1 LNEIGFAKTT
11 PELSK
16 IKEMD
21 LSNQDEK
28 KYLQQGLSMIFT
40 KSCNLIGLKDPISNI
55 NKLDIVEMILSRFK
69 GLSLEEI
76 DYAFRIDRYGNHGE
90 PTPHYQLFN
99 SEYVATVLGK
109 YKNWLRKTREN
120 NNLPI
125 SKPTEEKALTEDEK
139 AMLIVN
145 GIIECFEEY
154 STTGCIPVGK
164 AYVYDILYKRG
175 LFPVHTKRFREH
187 IKRKAIRK
195 RYKSRENP
203 NTDRKSLKSILLQ
216 IQSKQSNQTVLCK
229 EIILGTFFK
238 KLIAQGK
245 TISDVL

>member
-1 LNEIGFAKTT
+1 MNLG
-11 PELSK
+11 
-16 IKEMD
+16 
-21 LSNQDEK
+21 NQDEK
-28 KYLQQGLSMIFT
+28 KNLQQGLSMIFT
-40 KSCNLIGLKDPISNI
+40 KVCNLIGLKDPISNN
-55 NKLDIVEMILSRFK
+55 NKIDIVEMIISRFK

-76 DYAFRIDRYGNHGE
+76 DYAFRIDRYGDHGE

-99 SEYVATVLGK
+99 AEYVSTVLGK
-109 YKNWLRKTREN
+109 YKNWLRKTRVS

-139 AMLIVN
+139 AMLIVS

-154 STTGCIPVGK
+154 STTGCISVGK
-164 AYVYDILYKRG
+164 IYVYDILYKRG
-175 LFPVHTKRFREH
+175 LFPAHTKRFREH

-195 RYKSRENP
+195 RYKSRENS
-203 NTDRKSLKSILLQ
+203 NTDRKSLKSLLLQ
-216 IQSKQSNQTVLCK
+216 IQSKQNNQTVLCK
-229 EIILGTFFK
+229 EIILGTYFR

>member
-1 LNEIGFAKTT
+1 MNLG
-11 PELSK
+11 
-16 IKEMD
+16 
-21 LSNQDEK
+21 NQDEK
-28 KYLQQGLSMIFT
+28 NYLQQGLSMIFT
-40 KSCNLIGLKDPISNI
+40 KACNLIGLKNPISKN
-55 NKLDIVEMILSRFK
+55 NKQDIVDMILSRFK

-76 DYAFRIDRYGNHGE
+76 DYAFRIDRHGNNGE

-99 SEYVATVLGK
+99 AEYVSTVLGK
-109 YKNWLRKTREN
+109 YKNWLRKTRVS

-125 SKPTEEKALTEDEK
+125 STPTEEKALTEDEK
-139 AMLIVN
+139 AMLIVS

-164 AYVYDILYKRG
+164 IYVYGILHDRE
-175 LFPVHTKRFREH
+175 LFPVHNKRFKEH

-195 RYKSRENP
+195 RYKFRENS

-216 IQSKQSNQTVLCK
+216 IQSKQNNQTVLCK
-229 EIILGTFFK
+229 EIILETYFR
-238 KLIAQGK
+238 KLISQGK